1 MSAFEWNKV
10 IGAILVA
17 LLVIKV
23 ADIAGDSL
31 LHAKVPTGNAYPVEG
46 ITAAAPSKAA
56 PAKADIKLAAIGP
69 MLAGASAEAGAKVA
83 RKCTVCHSLDKGGPN
98 KVGPGLWGVV
108 GAEVAHH
115 KGYSY
120 SAALKGKGGTWDYE
134 ALNKFLFN
142 PKADVPGT
150 RMGFAGIKNDADR
163 AALIAFLRTR
173 ADNPAPLP

>member
-31 LHAKVPTGNAYPVEG
+31 LHAKVPASHAYPVEG
-46 ITAAAPSKAA
+46 VASAKPSTTA
-56 PAKADIKLAAIGP
+56 PAKAEIKIAAIGP
-69 MLAGASAEAGAKVA
+69 MLAAASADAGAKVA
-83 RKCTVCHSLDKGGPN
+83 RKCAVCHSFDKGGPN
-98 KVGPGLWGVV
+98 KVGPGLWGSV
-108 GAEVAHH
+108 GADVAAHA
-115 KGYSY
+115 GYSY
-120 SAALKGKGGTWDYE
+120 SAALKGKGGKWDYE
-134 ALNKFLFN
+134 ALNKFLYN

-150 RMGFAGIKNDADR
+150 RMGFTGIKNDAER
-163 AALIAFLRTR
+163 AALIAYLRSR

>member
-10 IGAILVA
+10 IGGILVA

-31 LHAKVPTGNAYPVEG
+31 LHAKVPASKAYPVAG
-46 ITAAAPSKAA
+46 VTPAKPSTTA
-56 PAKADIKLAAIGP
+56 PAKAEIKLAAVGP
-69 MLAGASAEAGAKVA
+69 MLASASADAGAKVA
-83 RKCTVCHSLDKGGPN
+83 RKCAVCHSFDKGGPN

-108 GAEVAHH
+108 GNKVGSHA
-115 KGYSY
+115 GYSY
-120 SAALKGKGGTWDYE
+120 SSALKGKGGNWDYE
-134 ALNKFLFN
+134 ALNKFLYN

-150 RMGFAGIKNDADR
+150 RMGFAGIKNDAER
-163 AALIAFLRTR
+163 TALIAYMRSR